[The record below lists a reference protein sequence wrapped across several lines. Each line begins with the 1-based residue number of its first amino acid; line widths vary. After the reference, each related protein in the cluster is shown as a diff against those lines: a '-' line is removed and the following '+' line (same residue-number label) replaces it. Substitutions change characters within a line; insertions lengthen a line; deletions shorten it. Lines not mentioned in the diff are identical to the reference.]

1 MNQTK
6 SVGRYISCIYRNFHK
21 YMHEEL
27 KEFNLGSGQC
37 HFLMMLYKK
46 DGVNQETLAEKLNI
60 DKATSARAI
69 KKLEENGF
77 VIRKKDQN
85 DRRNYN
91 IFLTEKAIQL
101 KPKIRNILSNWTDLL
116 LEDLSKEEVNH
127 LFILLEKISQN
138 ATVPH
143 EQR

>member
-1 MNQTK
+1 
-6 SVGRYISCIYRNFHK
+6 
-21 YMHEEL
+21 MHEQL
-27 KEFNLGSGQC
+27 KEFNLGSGQF
-37 HFLMMLYKK
+37 HFLMILYKK

-69 KKLEENGF
+69 KKLEEQGF
-77 VIRKKDQN
+77 VTRKKDPK

-101 KPKIRNILSNWTDLL
+101 KPKIRNILSNWTDIL
-116 LEDLSKEEVNH
+116 LEDLSQEEVQQ
-127 LFILLEKISQN
+127 LFILLEKISRN
-138 ATVPH
+138 ATAHH

>member
-21 YMHEEL
+21 YLHEQL
-27 KEFNLGSGQC
+27 KEFNLGSGQF

-69 KKLEENGF
+69 KKLEEQGF
-77 VIRKKDQN
+77 VIRKKDPN
-85 DRRNYN
+85 DRRNYA
-91 IFLTEKAIQL
+91 IYLTEKALRL
-101 KPKIRNILSNWTDLL
+101 KPKIRNVLSNWTDILL
-116 LEDLSKEEVNH
+116 YDISIEEQQQ
-127 LFILLEKISQN
+127 LFSLLEKISRN
-138 ATVPH
+138 ATEHH

>member
-1 MNQTK
+1 
-6 SVGRYISCIYRNFHK
+6 
-21 YMHEEL
+21 MHEEL
-27 KEFNLGSGQC
+27 KEFNLGSGQF
-37 HFLMMLYKK
+37 HFLMILYIK

-69 KKLEENGF
+69 KKLEEQGF
-77 VIRKKDQN
+77 VNRKKDPD
-85 DRRNYN
+85 DRRNYH

-116 LEDLSKEEVNH
+116 LEDLSKEEVNQ
-127 LFILLEKISQN
+127 LFILLEKISLN

>member
-1 MNQTK
+1 
-6 SVGRYISCIYRNFHK
+6 
-21 YMHEEL
+21 
-27 KEFNLGSGQC
+27 
-37 HFLMMLYKK
+37 MMLYKK

-91 IFLTEKAIQL
+91 IFLTEKARKI
-101 KPKIRNILSNWTDLL
+101 KPKIKSILSNWTDLL
-116 LEDLSKEEVNH
+116 LEDLSQEEAEQ

-138 ATVPH
+138 ATEYH

>member
-21 YMHEEL
+21 YLHEQL
-27 KEFNLGSGQC
+27 KEFNLGSGQF

-69 KKLEENGF
+69 KKLEEQGF
-77 VIRKKDQN
+77 VIRKKDSN
-85 DRRNYN
+85 DRRNYT
-91 IFLTEKAIQL
+91 IYLTEKAQRL
-101 KPKIRNILSNWTDLL
+101 KPKIRNVLSNWTDILL
-116 LEDLSKEEVNH
+116 YDISIEEQQQ
-127 LFILLEKISQN
+127 LFSLLEKISRN
-138 ATVPH
+138 ATEHH